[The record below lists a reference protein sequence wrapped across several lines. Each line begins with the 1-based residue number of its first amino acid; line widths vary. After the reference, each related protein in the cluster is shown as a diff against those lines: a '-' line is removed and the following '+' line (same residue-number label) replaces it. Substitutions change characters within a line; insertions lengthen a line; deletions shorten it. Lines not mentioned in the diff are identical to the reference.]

1 MEKKHND
8 NLYCCAFGDVLS
20 RLKISFH
27 CLFACTSSP
36 GSFQTNL
43 TCHDSVFMGQIMLPL
58 WKVLKYRPK
67 QCEDLRRRGCQYP
80 SVFEPAPPIS
90 LILQLICCLID
101 LIISDGKHFCFSPF
115 LPWERLRSLW
125 LYVTHHCFIANYV
138 DVSFFCSSWIKNTY
152 LSASPPMFFVNEPHQ
167 HICQHR
173 RWL

>member
-58 WKVLKYRPK
+58 WKVLRYRPK

-115 LPWERLRSLW
+115 LPWDPFAVIMALCHSSLF
-125 LYVTHHCFIANYV
+125 HCQLGRCKFFLLLLDKEYI
-138 DVSFFCSSWIKNTY
+138 SFSQPPHVFCK
-152 LSASPPMFFVNEPHQ
+152 
-167 HICQHR
+167 
-173 RWL
+173 